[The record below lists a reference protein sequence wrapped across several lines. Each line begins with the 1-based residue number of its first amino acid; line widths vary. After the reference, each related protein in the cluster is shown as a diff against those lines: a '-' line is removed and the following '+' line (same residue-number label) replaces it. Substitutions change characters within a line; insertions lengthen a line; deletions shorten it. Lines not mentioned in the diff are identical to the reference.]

1 MASLSNEQL
10 GFILVCGAGS
20 ATGLGAAVV
29 FCDKVVTY
37 MPKAVLAISLGA
49 SAGVMLYGE

>member
-1 MASLSNEQL
+1 MTTLSNEQL

-29 FCDKVVTY
+29 FCDKVVNY